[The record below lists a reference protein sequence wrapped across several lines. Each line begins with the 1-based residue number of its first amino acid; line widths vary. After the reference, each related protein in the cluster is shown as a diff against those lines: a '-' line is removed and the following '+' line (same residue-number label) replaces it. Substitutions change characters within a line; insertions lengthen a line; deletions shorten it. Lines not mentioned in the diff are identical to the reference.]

1 MLEGK
6 KIGLLIGERAG
17 ECAVEITEI
26 IRALTYMTARI
37 HIISSIKQMKF
48 PFQSGS
54 LKADIPVTKA
64 RPEDFDAIIL
74 SCDCADPNSPEH
86 TICLDFLKSIYR
98 QGKPI
103 GFFGK
108 GAKLVTKLKLAAE
121 IGTVTP
127 NEESQADQ
135 TVIKQGNLIIAR
147 DTVTLVKFIEAM
159 AGAVR

>member
-26 IRALTYMTARI
+26 IRALKFMTVRVL
-37 HIISSIKQMKF
+37 IISSLKQMKF
-48 PFQSGS
+48 PFRSGT
-54 LKADIPVTKA
+54 LKADIAVAKA

-74 SCDCADPNSPEH
+74 SCDCADPDSPEH
-86 TICLDFLKSIYR
+86 TLCLDFLKNIYR
-98 QGKPI
+98 EGKPI

-108 GAKLVTKLKLAAE
+108 GANLATKLEFAAE

-127 NEESQADQ
+127 DEENRTDQ
-135 TVIKQGNLIIAR
+135 PVIKRGNLIIAR

-159 AGAVR
+159 AGAMK